1 MKRTVLLTS
10 GTILIVTLLAGA
22 AYMAGRQLHKQMTSD
37 EASVVA
43 MGSDGQAKYQIVDVD
58 TERAKELPDRPSD
71 LTGLLIRA
79 ENNSVYVGVG
89 ARRDFGFSATGSGD
103 YDASDFD
110 AIVEVV
116 VTHGTEIY
124 KDVTGVQSLGPE
136 QKPGL
141 IRQKVVP
148 IKLDELGG
156 QGLIMAWGERRG
168 DRMIA
173 DVVLCRIGC

>member
-1 MKRTVLLTS
+1 MKRAVLLTS
-10 GTILIVTLLAGA
+10 GIILMVAALAGA
-22 AYMAGRQLHKQMTSD
+22 AYIAGRLLQKRMASDDTS
-37 EASVVA
+37 A
-43 MGSDGQAKYQIVDVD
+43 MAIGSDGRTHYQIVDVD

-79 ENNSVYVGVG
+79 ENNSVYIGIG

-116 VTHGTEIY
+116 VTRGTEIY
-124 KDVTGVQSLGPE
+124 KDVTGLQGLGPG
-136 QKPGL
+136 QKPGS
-141 IRQKVVP
+141 IRQKVAP
-148 IKLDELGG
+148 LKLDELSG

-168 DRMIA
+168 DRLIA

>member
-1 MKRTVLLTS
+1 MKRTLLLTS
-10 GTILIVTLLAGA
+10 GTILVVALLAGA
-22 AYMAGRQLHKQMTSD
+22 AYMAGRLLRKQMASD
-37 EASVVA
+37 EASVMT

-79 ENNSVYVGVG
+79 ENNSVYIGVG

-116 VTHGTEIY
+116 VTHSTELY
-124 KDVTGVQSLGPE
+124 KDVTGVHSLDPE
-136 QKPGL
+136 QKPGP
-141 IRQKVVP
+141 IRQKVAP
-148 IKLDELGG
+148 LDLDEFGG